1 MILIVFYCFL
11 MIFIYLQISNAEN
24 ELYTQDGNKKSSN
37 NSNSKLSPLAQ
48 LRVAALSAARLKQL
62 LSTTPNN
69 HNQVD
74 SMYASTLQKM
84 EAYVE
89 KKSCRRRSQNM
100 GTSSAYSLD
109 PSCPNDEPVIY
120 YNPLN
125 RPRYLCGGNTL
136 IYPKST
142 LQLNQ
147 ACNANEIAP
156 FSRLF
161 PVIPD
166 RTGQG
171 MPPIRTAFNSQKNYA
186 PFTDCDIP
194 CHSAGQPST
203 LSKRTIEGTSW
214 EFVFSMEGA
223 KYYSQLE
230 PLATGYQND
239 QFWSTTS
246 YRSEVPLPYYS
257 RAEYTIQS
265 PGLSYDQAIRGA
277 VFLARNCHSQNNR
290 EAIVQKLI
298 DSKLRVD
305 SLSSCLHNANAPPG
319 INLGDKKQV
328 MQHYL
333 FYLAFE
339 NQNTEDYIT
348 EKLWGP
354 LEAGTVPIYYGAP
367 NVKEHAPNRSLI
379 LIEDFST
386 IDELAEYVIK
396 VANDKHLYESYQA
409 WRTQPLPPHFHQ
421 KYDFTQVHSTCRTCR
436 WAYARLYGLG
446 WNHANQSLVE
456 LNLPRQVCLD
466 EKGSI
471 QKPFVEE
478 WWFRVND
485 ASLSLNQDSAAV
497 DSTTRS
503 SCQTVNASNRA
514 LVIDDANAGGNTL
527 LRRTVYEQDGA
538 IDMIIEGKIAPSENR
553 VLRLQTPL
561 AKTQRRD
568 EEDHPAAH
576 LSVVRAGHYRLQNKR
591 SRMTVL
597 TEPRTLVPKND
608 GDDKALKRETG
619 TIDLLIRTTDL
630 PVRLRI
636 LIEDIDTFH
645 VDADKRENYFA
656 ESMIEDFYNP
666 VEGFVVK

>member
-1 MILIVFYCFL
+1 
-11 MIFIYLQISNAEN
+11 MIFIYLQVSNAEN
-24 ELYTQDGNKKSSN
+24 ELYKQDGNN
-37 NSNSKLSPLAQ
+37 NSSSRNNKLSPLAQ
-48 LRVAALSAARLKQL
+48 LRVAAMSAARLKQL
-62 LSTTPNN
+62 LATPNN
-69 HNQVD
+69 HNQVE
-74 SMYASTLQKM
+74 SKYASTLQKM
-84 EAYVE
+84 EEHVE
-89 KKSCRRRSQNM
+89 KKSCRRRSQNL

-109 PSCPNDEPVIY
+109 PSCPNDQPVIY

-147 ACNANEIAP
+147 ACNANENSP

-203 LSKRTIEGTSW
+203 LSKRTIEGTPWS
-214 EFVFSMEGA
+214 FVFSMEGA

-230 PLATGYQND
+230 PLPTGYQND
-239 QFWSTTS
+239 KFWSTTS

-265 PGLSYDQAIRGA
+265 PGLSYDKAIKGA

-290 EAIVQKLI
+290 EAMVQKLI

-319 INLGDKKQV
+319 VNLGDKKQV
-328 MQHYL
+328 MQNYL

-386 IDELAEYVIK
+386 IDELADYVVK
-396 VANDKHLYESYQA
+396 VANDKNLYESYQT

-466 EKGSI
+466 KKGNI
-471 QKPFVEE
+471 QRPFVEE
-478 WWFRVND
+478 WYRVND
-485 ASLSLNQDSAAV
+485 DSLSLHQDSTTME
-497 DSTTRS
+497 SSTRS
-503 SCQTVNASNRA
+503 SCQTVNASNRV
-514 LVIDDANAGGNTL
+514 LVIDDGDAGGNKL
-527 LRRTVYEQDGA
+527 LRRTIYEQDGA
-538 IDMIIEGKIAPSENR
+538 IDMIIEGKMASSESR
-553 VLRLQTPL
+553 VLRLRTSL
-561 AKTQRRD
+561 AKPQRRD
-568 EEDHPAAH
+568 DEDYEAH
-576 LSVVRAGHYRLQNKR
+576 LSVVRAGQYRLQNKQ
-591 SRMTVL
+591 SRLTVL
-597 TEPRTLVPKND
+597 TQPRTLVSKND
-608 GDDKALKRETG
+608 GDDRASKGESG
-619 TIDLLIRTTDL
+619 TIDLLFRTTDL

-636 LIEDIDTFH
+636 IVEDIDTFH